1 MGQDGKTVAPDAI
14 SGSAFAIAGALVM
27 MAGITGVVYLR
38 TQWGVTSPKDLGDK
52 LRERGAA
59 RKEALEQGSA
69 AKLVRTFSASAE
81 QGVKANVDLVRA
93 PSHQLGEHFKDTF
106 QGGVGAN
113 KIKTAAAGLV
123 PVAAA
128 AEKPQ
133 A

>member
-59 RKEALEQGSA
+59 RKEALEQGSG

-81 QGVKANVDLVRA
+81 QGVKANVDLVDA
-93 PSHQLGEHFKDTF
+93 DG
-106 QGGVGAN
+106 
-113 KIKTAAAGLV
+113 KTALTLARAGDHAECVALLVEAASSQ
-123 PVAAA
+123 P
-128 AEKPQ
+128 
-133 A
+133 